1 MRALLALQQLDMKI
15 AEHRRREKE
24 IPRQKEAC
32 GIQRGRLRDEL
43 KESEDRV
50 KRLKMEQRECEVDI
64 DQKNAQI
71 GKFESQLLLVK
82 KNEEYKALLHEIDLQ
97 RKQITLKEERIL
109 GIMMETDQAQM
120 KFQEDKKRIEG
131 EVAGIDAECAR
142 IDQELEEAVRERK
155 VLEAERKPLAERVE
169 AVLLRKYERIRTVR
183 TPAVVPLNEESCG
196 GCYMTVRAQIV
207 NEIMADKEYHA
218 CQQCGRLLYY
228 PGNVADLAVDGA

>member
-1 MRALLALQQLDMKI
+1 MRTLLALQQLDTKI
-15 AEHRRREKE
+15 AGYRRREKE

-32 GIQRGRLRDEL
+32 NIQRGRLRDEL

-50 KRLKMEQRECEVDI
+50 KRLKLEQRECEVDI

-97 RKQITLKEERIL
+97 RKQISLKEERIL
-109 GIMMETDQAQM
+109 GIMMEIDQAQM
-120 KFQEDKKRIEG
+120 KFQEDKKRIDG
-131 EVAGIDAECAR
+131 EAARIEEECAR
-142 IDQELEEAVRERK
+142 IDRELEEAVRGRK
-155 VLEAERKPLAERVE
+155 ALEEERKPLAERVE
-169 AVLLRKYERIRTVR
+169 ASLLRKYERIRAVR

-196 GCYMTVRAQIV
+196 GCHMTVRAQIV
-207 NEIMADKEYHA
+207 NEIMADKECHA

-228 PGNVADLAVDGA
+228 PGNVAEPAECGD